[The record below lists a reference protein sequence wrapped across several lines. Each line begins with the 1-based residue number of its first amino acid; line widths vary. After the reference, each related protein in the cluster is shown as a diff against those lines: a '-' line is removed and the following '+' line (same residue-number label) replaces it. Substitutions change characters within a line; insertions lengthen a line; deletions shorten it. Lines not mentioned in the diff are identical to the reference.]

1 MDREEGRGR
10 KTPSFEG
17 RDPRRCWRRGGGEQ
31 PRKAA
36 LRKGTVP
43 GMATRY
49 GASGRLPV
57 RLRSPTD
64 CEVQRGRFSTRPGAV
79 IRSASGTNG
88 VATIESDEGD
98 EGGEQ
103 GEQRLHRDLLGLVS
117 NRGSGDSALLASR
130 RCHLA
135 TSDPAAGHR
144 DALASSAGP
153 VCLPVAALP
162 SAKWVIRVGD
172 SQWQR
177 RPWRHRRAQRRL
189 SLGERSI
196 RTAHAWWRWRPTE
209 RGCRP
214 VACAAVTRRGS

>member
-1 MDREEGRGR
+1 LLATR
-10 KTPSFEG
+10 
-17 RDPRRCWRRGGGEQ
+17 
-31 PRKAA
+31 

-49 GASGRLPV
+49 GANGRLPV

-88 VATIESDEGD
+88 VATIESEERDES
-98 EGGEQ
+98 GEKR
-103 GEQRLHRDLLGLVS
+103 EQRLHRDLLELVS
-117 NRGSGDSALLASR
+117 HRGSGDSAILVSR
-130 RCHLA
+130 RRHLT
-135 TSDPAAGHR
+135 TSDLAAGHR
-144 DALASSAGP
+144 DALASSAGL

-177 RPWRHRRAQRRL
+177 RSWHHRRAQRRL
-189 SLGERSI
+189 PLGERST

-214 VACAAVTRRGS
+214 VACAAVMRRGS